1 MTDVDLTISVG
12 RKEPS
17 PFRLVFTLAFAAF
30 CSGFVLA
37 GVYQVT
43 KPMIDANKAEALR
56 LGVFTVVPGS
66 SRIQKFA
73 LRDGELV
80 PVADGE
86 IVTEPTVHAAYDE
99 SGGFLGWA
107 IASGGPGFQDTI
119 GVLYGYDPVRRQV
132 TGMHIL
138 ESRETPGLGDK
149 IFKDEDFVGNFAAL
163 AIEPEI
169 VVVKDGRDADN
180 EVDAITGA
188 TISSK
193 AVVRII
199 NEANAQWLDLLRL
212 PEDVPAPSEPAPTE
226 PLPTESPEGA
236 EP

>member
-1 MTDVDLTISVG
+1 
-12 RKEPS
+12 
-17 PFRLVFTLAFAAF
+17 
-30 CSGFVLA
+30 
-37 GVYQVT
+37 
-43 KPMIDANKAEALR
+43 

-66 SRIQKFA
+66 TDIQKFA
-73 LRDGELV
+73 LRNGVLV

-86 IVTEPTVHAAYDE
+86 AVTEPTIHAAYDE
-99 SGGFLGWA
+99 SGAFLGWA
-107 IASGGPGFQDTI
+107 IANGGPGFQDTI

-199 NEANAQWLDLLRL
+199 NEANAQWLEVLPP
-212 PEDVPAPSEPAPTE
+212 PEDVPPPTEPAPTE
-226 PLPTESPEGA
+226 PAPMEGA

>member
-17 PFRLVFTLAFAAF
+17 SLRLVLTLAVAAF

-43 KPMIDANKAEALR
+43 KPRIDANKAAALR

-73 LRDGELV
+73 LRDAELV
-80 PVADGE
+80 PVADDE
-86 IVTEPTVHAAYDE
+86 AVTEPTIHAAYDE
-99 SGGFLGWA
+99 SGVFVGWA
-107 IASGGPGFQDTI
+107 ISGAAPGFQDTI
-119 GVLYGYDPVRRQV
+119 GVLYGFDPVRRQV
-132 TGMHIL
+132 TGMYIL

-149 IFKDEDFVGNFAAL
+149 IYKDETFVDNFKRL
-163 AIEPEI
+163 SIEPEI

-199 NEANAQWLDLLRL
+199 NEANAQWLDLL
-212 PEDVPAPSEPAPTE
+212 PAPGSEPA
-226 PLPTESPEGA
+226 LA
-236 EP
+236 EPPAPEPPTPAEP

>member
-17 PFRLVFTLAFAAF
+17 PFRLVFTLGLAAF

-66 SRIQKFA
+66 SRIQKLA
-73 LRDGELV
+73 LRDGALV
-80 PVADGE
+80 PVADDE
-86 IVTEPTVHAAYDE
+86 TVTEPTVHAAYDE
-99 SGGFLGWA
+99 AGTFLGWA
-107 IASGGPGFQDTI
+107 ISGAAPGFQDTI
-119 GVLYGYDPVRRQV
+119 GVLYGYDPVRRLV

-149 IFKDEDFVGNFAAL
+149 IFKDETFVDNFKGL
-163 AIEPEI
+163 SIEPEI

-193 AVVRII
+193 AVVKII
-199 NEANAQWLDLLRL
+199 NEANTRWLELLPP
-212 PEDVPAPSEPAPTE
+212 PENVPPPSEPAPEPASTE
-226 PLPTESPEGA
+226 DPESADP
-236 EP
+236 